1 LAHQNHMK
9 TLPLNACDYR
19 CERCLAAERCAVFRD
34 LSDREARNFALGRD
48 SDGIETETVH

>member
-1 LAHQNHMK
+1 MK